1 MGADADDFTI
11 TGGMLKFSSAP
22 DYESPMGGA
31 DNDSNTYMVTVMA
44 EAGGETAMMDAEVMV
59 TNMEEDGT
67 VTLMPT
73 RPSVGTAIA
82 ASVTDLDNVM
92 EDTVMWQWAS
102 AEAMDETFTDIDG
115 ATMYTYTPVEG
126 DASMFLQAMAS
137 YTDGYGA
144 DSAEMVT
151 ETAVAQLAV
160 NGEPAVELL
169 EGVTS
174 VGTYEASGADNV
186 AWSLTGDDAGDF
198 SINGG
203 QLTFETAPDFEN
215 PADADMDNVYM
226 VTVVATA
233 TVGTLMASQPVMV
246 TVTDMDEGGMVTVMP
261 MSAMVGTE
269 LTATLD
275 DPDTGVAN
283 TTWQWASAGEDGTYA
298 DITDATSATYT
309 VADSDAGMSL
319 MATATYDDVH
329 GMNKMVSSEAVM
341 VRAADERPQV
351 VQDYD
356 TNGIEGIQISE
367 LFDAI
372 DDYFTGGIITIAELF
387 EVIDAY
393 FG

>member
-1 MGADADDFTI
+1 
-11 TGGMLKFSSAP
+11 
-22 DYESPMGGA
+22 
-31 DNDSNTYMVTVMA
+31 
-44 EAGGETAMMDAEVMV
+44 MV
-59 TNMEEDGT
+59 TNVEEDGT

-73 RPSVGTAIA
+73 RPSVGTAIT
-82 ASVTDLDNVM
+82 ASVTDLDNAM

-102 AEAMDETFTDIDG
+102 ANAMDGTFTDIDG

-126 DASMFLQAMAS
+126 DVNMYLQAMAS
-137 YTDGYGA
+137 YTDGYGD

-151 ETAVAQLAV
+151 DSAVTQLAV
-160 NGEPAVELL
+160 NGSDAVEIS
-169 EGVTS
+169 ENTTS
-174 VGTYEASGADNV
+174 VATYTASGASGSI
-186 AWSLTGDDAGDF
+186 AWSLTGDDNGAF
-198 SINGG
+198 SISGG
-203 QLTFETAPDFEN
+203 ALAFSPAPNFEMPTDTG
-215 PADADMDNVYM
+215 MDNVYM

-233 TVGTLMASQPVMV
+233 DGNMDSRDVTV

-261 MSAMVGTE
+261 MSAMVGDV

-298 DITDATSATYT
+298 DIDDATSATYT

-356 TNGIEGIQISE
+356 TDGEEGISIAE

-372 DDYFTGGIITIAELF
+372 DAYFAGGINIAELF
-387 EVIDAY
+387 DVIDAY